1 MTLISANDLHTLSAA
16 HRARKP
22 LALTRTLGD
31 TAVTVRTLPAGEA
44 WGESYLVQIRVE
56 RGHRTDIQTFE
67 SVEALRRAL
76 CEMKDFPADSRIC
89 EGCEKKKEDGEKA
102 WRGYTPV
109 RTGAGVRRKSCS

>member
-22 LALTRTLGD
+22 LTLTRTLGD
-31 TAVTVRTLPAGEA
+31 AAVTARTLPASEA

-67 SVEALRRAL
+67 SVDKMRE
-76 CEMKDFPADSRIC
+76 S
-89 EGCEKKKEDGEKA
+89 
-102 WRGYTPV
+102 V
-109 RTGAGVRRKSCS
+109 RW

>member
-31 TAVTVRTLPAGEA
+31 TAVTVRTLPASEA
-44 WGESYLVQIRVE
+44 WGVSYLVQIMVE

-67 SVEALRRAL
+67 SVEALR
-76 CEMKDFPADSRIC
+76 
-89 EGCEKKKEDGEKA
+89 
-102 WRGYTPV
+102 
-109 RTGAGVRRKSCS
+109 GAGGGAHDGRISPQATKAAGAEKDEPEGPWGAVRVEQKYHRKV

>member
-1 MTLISANDLHTLSAA
+1 M
-16 HRARKP
+16 
-22 LALTRTLGD
+22 
-31 TAVTVRTLPAGEA
+31 TVRTLPAGEA

>member
-1 MTLISANDLHTLSAA
+1 MTLISANDLHALSAA

-22 LALTRTLGD
+22 MTLTRTLRD
-31 TAVTVRTLPAGEA
+31 VTVTARTLQASEA

-76 CEMKDFPADSRIC
+76 CEMKDFPADSRSC
-89 EGCEKKKEDGEKA
+89 GSGEG
-102 WRGYTPV
+102 
-109 RTGAGVRRKSCS
+109 

>member
-31 TAVTVRTLPAGEA
+31 TAVTVRTLPASEA
-44 WGESYLVQIRVE
+44 WGVSYLVQIRVE

-67 SVEALRRAL
+67 SVRQMEEICLRN
-76 CEMKDFPADSRIC
+76 M
-89 EGCEKKKEDGEKA
+89 
-102 WRGYTPV
+102 
-109 RTGAGVRRKSCS
+109 

>member
-1 MTLISANDLHTLSAA
+1 M
-16 HRARKP
+16 
-22 LALTRTLGD
+22 
-31 TAVTVRTLPAGEA
+31 TVRTLPASEA
-44 WGESYLVQIRVE
+44 WGVSYLVQIRVE

>member
-22 LALTRTLGD
+22 LALTRALGD
-31 TAVTVRTLPAGEA
+31 TAVTVRTLPASEA

-67 SVEALRRAL
+67 SVDKMRE
-76 CEMKDFPADSRIC
+76 S
-89 EGCEKKKEDGEKA
+89 
-102 WRGYTPV
+102 V
-109 RTGAGVRRKSCS
+109 RW

>member
-1 MTLISANDLHTLSAA
+1 M
-16 HRARKP
+16 
-22 LALTRTLGD
+22 
-31 TAVTVRTLPAGEA
+31 TVRTLPASEA
-44 WGESYLVQIRVE
+44 WGASYLVQIRVE